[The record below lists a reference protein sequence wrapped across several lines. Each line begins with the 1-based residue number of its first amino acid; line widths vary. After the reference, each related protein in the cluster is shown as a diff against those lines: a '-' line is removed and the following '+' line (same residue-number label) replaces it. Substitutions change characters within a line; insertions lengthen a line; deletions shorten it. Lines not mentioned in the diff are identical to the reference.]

1 MMPRDVAIAAA
12 LFVAVVAASAV
23 LFGGVG
29 LSVAVIARGVRD
41 CTAESAKR
49 ADRLP
54 LLFPDCRLPAAD
66 CPPEAP

>member
-1 MMPRDVAIAAA
+1 MAAIAATLHAVGVA
-12 LFVAVVAASAV
+12 LATVAVALTAADLRLEAP
-23 LFGGVG
+23 
-29 LSVAVIARGVRD
+29 
-41 CTAESAKR
+41 KR